1 MTEKAPK
8 IEVSPLSGDFTKDG
22 ITVEVMIYRPSDR
35 SDWILEVVS
44 GEEISTAWEEPFE
57 TDQEAYDE
65 FLRTVELE
73 GMNAFL
79 EDESGTIH

>member
-8 IEVSPLSGDFTKDG
+8 IEVSLLSGDFTKDG

-44 GEEISTAWEEPFE
+44 ALEISTAWEEPFE

-65 FLRTVELE
+65 FLRTVEIE